1 MVQARVGI
9 SGYGILDKIHL
20 LDYVSF
26 YFVAGYFWI
35 WISIFYSIADNFGF
49 GYKKI
54 LKSYPKSFRLDTSLE
69 NRIRLIL
76 DWIQIQNVESVSS
89 GCGYNFS
96 KMYPYPMDLNT
107 SLKT

>member
-1 MVQARVGI
+1 MDLDTKIFKSRIHRVPDWI
-9 SGYGILDKIHL
+9 Q
-20 LDYVSF
+20 VSKVVSKEF
-26 YFVAGYFWI
+26 QI
-35 WISIFYSIADNFGF
+35 
-49 GYKKI
+49 GYKFQ
-54 LKSYPKSFRLDTSLE
+54 KSYPKTFRLDTSLE